1 MGGQYA
7 ARSDS
12 SVSRLP
18 ASGAVFRACLV
29 RGNAARLCCRRRIV
43 AGNRPC
49 AQHPTFDGDFRLCGG
64 NERALGADLRL
75 CAVDAGNSFTGAERM
90 RTIVLPWLLATV
102 LAGRALAHGG
112 EAHGPE
118 ATWT

>member
-7 ARSDS
+7 AGSDS

-18 ASGAVFRACLV
+18 APIAVFRACLV

-49 AQHPTFDGDFRLCGG
+49 AQHPTIDGDFRLRGG
-64 NERALGADLRL
+64 NERALRADLRV
-75 CAVDAGNSFTGAERM
+75 CAFDAGNSFTGPERM
-90 RTIVLPWLLATV
+90 RTIVLSWLLATV
-102 LAGRALAHGG
+102 LPGRALA
-112 EAHGPE
+112 
-118 ATWT
+118 